1 MTDLSIVIVSLNI
14 KDLLRKCLSS
24 VFASEDKFVY
34 EVFVVD
40 NVSSDGTPEMVSK
53 EFPQVK
59 VIKNK
64 KNIGFGPA
72 NNIAMKKAKGK
83 YTLLLNPDTEIINKN
98 TLSQMVSWMDKNP
111 KTGISS
117 CALLNPD
124 KTYQGSGGYFPT
136 LFRVFSWMFFLD
148 DIPIIDKLIKPYHPM
163 HAGSPFYKGEK
174 YFEKIHEQDWVT
186 GAFFLIRKEVMDKAG
201 YFDEDFF
208 AYVEEVEYCF
218 RAKKLGWEIHYLPK
232 WKIIHYGQ
240 VTTGSEF
247 ATIAEFKGVKI
258 FYKKHHPA
266 WKMIPLRL
274 FLKSG
279 AGLRYFLFGLLKGKE
294 SAKVY
299 AKAFKII

>member
-24 VFASEDKFVY
+24 VFASESKINY
-34 EVFVVD
+34 EIFVVD
-40 NVSSDGTPEMVSK
+40 NASSDGTPEMVSK

-83 YTLLLNPDTEIINKN
+83 YTLLLNPDTEVINKN

-111 KTGISS
+111 KTGIST

-124 KTYQGSGGYFPT
+124 KTYQGSGGYFPS

-148 DIPIIDKLIKPYHPM
+148 DIPIVDRLIKPYHPM
-163 HAGSPFYKGEK
+163 HAWSPLYKGEG
-174 YFEKIHEQDWVT
+174 YFKEKHEQDWVT
-186 GAFFLIRKEVMDKAG
+186 GAFFLIRREVIEKVG
-201 YFDEDFF
+201 YFDEDYF
-208 AYVEEVEYCF
+208 AYVEEVDYCF
-218 RAKKLGWEIHYLPK
+218 RTKKLRWEIYYLPK
-232 WKIIHYGQ
+232 WEIIHYGQ

-247 ATIAEFKGVKI
+247 ATIKEFEGVKI

-266 WKMIPLRL
+266 WETIPLRL

-279 AGLRYFLFGLLKGKE
+279 AGLRFFLFGLLKGKE